1 VTDEN
6 ADVFDVPALVPNW
19 RRRKPVSLPTKTQ
32 QSCFFVFLFVP
43 LPGPA
48 PTITTMS
55 SSVAGSASVVSRKST
70 GSAAKR
76 KSNRCCSWPVILIA
90 VLLLAGA
97 GILIWQFAPIGQ
109 AVNAVVPGM
118 ASLVPTPSPGST
130 PTSGSGSTFQ
140 FNQCTTTDDC
150 CNGLDTICDLAVNEV
165 LFAGTHNSYASQD
178 EGFLFFLG
186 NQLNK
191 IEDQMEEGF
200 RGINLDLCGCSNSL
214 VMCHNTCS
222 VSRSVNEVFTSMVSF
237 LNNNPTEILLVTLEL
252 NPDMDQPVDLN
263 NLYSEMEA
271 VSGFVDYLYV
281 HPDST
286 ATWPTLRELKTSGKV
301 SHWRS

>member
-1 VTDEN
+1 
-6 ADVFDVPALVPNW
+6 
-19 RRRKPVSLPTKTQ
+19 
-32 QSCFFVFLFVP
+32 
-43 LPGPA
+43 
-48 PTITTMS
+48 MS

-70 GSAAKR
+70 GSVPKR
-76 KSNRCCSWPVILIA
+76 KNNRCCSWPVIVIA

-109 AVNAVVPGM
+109 AVNAVVPGIS
-118 ASLVPTPSPGST
+118 SLVPTPSPGST
-130 PTSGSGSTFQ
+130 PTSTFQ

-178 EGFLFFLG
+178 KGFLFFLG
-186 NQLNK
+186 NQLNN
-191 IEDQMEEGF
+191 IEDQMEAGY

-222 VSRSVNEVFTSMVSF
+222 VTMSVNEVFTSMVSF
-237 LNNNPTEILLVTLEL
+237 LNDNPTEILLVTLEL
-252 NPDMDQPVDLN
+252 NPDMDQAIDIFNV
-263 NLYSEMEA
+263 YSEMEA
-271 VSGFVDYLYV
+271 VSGFIDYLYV

-286 ATWPTLRELKTSGKV
+286 ATWPTLRELKSSGKV
-301 SHWRS
+301 SQWGCHMQCSFMV